1 MENVSW
7 FDDFKAKYTK
17 IVTVTLDKQQN
28 KICFYKK
35 PELSDI
41 SKVDVCVNEL
51 SQFLKVNF
59 L

>member
-1 MENVSW
+1 MSW

-41 SKVDVCVNEL
+41 SEVDVCVNEL
-51 SQFLKVNF
+51 SQFLKVNV